1 MDLPH
6 LLLLVDHL
14 VLLLLLLTCLLCILG
29 VLSAGWIQD
38 RLDTG
43 CGCSMGEGG
52 VFV

>member
-6 LLLLVDHL
+6 LLLMLDHL

-29 VLSAGWIQD
+29 VLSAGWVQD

-43 CGCSMGEGG
+43 WGCRRRERG
-52 VFV
+52 VRV